1 MSEYLVVIEHE
12 GSTWGAYAPDLP
24 GVGVTG
30 GSQAEVEAL
39 IREAIELHLEGLR
52 EAGDP
57 IPPPAAVA
65 TTVVEVPAA

>member
-1 MSEYLVVIEHE
+1 MSEYLVVIENA
-12 GSTWGAYAPDLP
+12 GSSWGAYAPDLP
-24 GVGVTG
+24 GVGVAG
-30 GSQAEVEAL
+30 DSREEVEQL

-65 TTVVEVPAA
+65 TTVVDVPAA